1 MNHAPKTETIHTS
14 IAMPKNSL
22 GQWHEHEK
30 KLIAQLDRYL
40 RWCRKG
46 TPRRD
51 RARIY
56 NHEGEMKEKV
66 SVYWELDVYNKLH
79 SVAFNLRLSVSHLL
93 YLMLMKFLSGGL
105 AAKVFGKYQ
114 YFSNSWTNSAFE
126 FTEKLNFSDPPWPK
140 IENPPASLAK

>member
-1 MNHAPKTETIHTS
+1 MNHAPSTETIHTS
-14 IAMPKNSL
+14 ISMPKNFL
-22 GQWHEHEK
+22 GQWATHEK

-40 RWCRKG
+40 RWCRNG

-66 SVYWELDVYNKLH
+66 SVYWELEVYNKLH

-93 YLMLMKFLSGGL
+93 YLMLIKLLSGGL
-105 AAKVFGKYQ
+105 AAEVFGKYL
-114 YFSNSWTNSAFE
+114 YFSKSWTDSAFE
-126 FTEKLNFSDPPWPK
+126 FSEKLIYSDYHPWRTVENF
-140 IENPPASLAK
+140 LR